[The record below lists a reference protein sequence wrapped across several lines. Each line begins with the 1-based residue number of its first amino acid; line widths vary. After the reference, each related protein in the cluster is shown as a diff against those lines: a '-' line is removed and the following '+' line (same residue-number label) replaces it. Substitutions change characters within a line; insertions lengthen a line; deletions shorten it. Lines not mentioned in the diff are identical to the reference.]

1 MIEYRMKS
9 GDKFDI
15 CLHQYHCHIAYCVQ
29 GMTGGLKRH
38 TVSSDIK
45 DQIIPSLGLCLTTIR
60 RIEELQGSPKR
71 YYVDPH
77 GQYYIPGQS
86 HWGLYPDLR

>member
-1 MIEYRMKS
+1 MIEHRMKS

-15 CLHQYHCHIAYCVQ
+15 CLHQYHCHIAYCVR

-38 TVSSDIK
+38 TVSPDIK
-45 DQIIPSLGLCLTTIR
+45 DQIISSLGLCLTTIR
-60 RIEELQGSPKR
+60 RIEELQGILKR

-77 GQYYIPGQS
+77 GQYYIPGS
-86 HWGLYPDLR
+86 ESLGIIP